1 MNVTSTARIPPRRVA
16 EDSRSP
22 ATPGRRQRSNTP
34 VTPTELETNRTERRP
49 IDTWYVA
56 GGSEAELRREAAELM
71 ATNWPLVELIATE
84 LLEHETLDGSELV
97 ILHEFHQGNASRD
110 DLESYRRL
118 RLVSEGMAEKGRT
131 RR

>member
-1 MNVTSTARIPPRRVA
+1 
-16 EDSRSP
+16 
-22 ATPGRRQRSNTP
+22 
-34 VTPTELETNRTERRP
+34 
-49 IDTWYVA
+49 
-56 GGSEAELRREAAELM
+56 M